1 MNYLNIHTDILRGV
15 EFIGAEPVER
25 ATWIALLG
33 WCATQENSGV
43 IKGCKSWKNR
53 QWQQL
58 AGVTE
63 EEVKTISPL
72 YGFEGDDL
80 VVAYYP
86 IDSEKAVK
94 AKREKGKLG
103 GRPKKEKPKEN
114 PDKTKKKNQVVD
126 HVVSDPANQDEK
138 EKEGKG
144 KDKGK
149 DKGKEKKTK
158 KPPPSADSWDSVFPK
173 GALNKPKTNQRKI
186 RVLRTNSQM
195 QFIGKWFGRKDQ
207 TLWSVLEASALRQL
221 APSKEE
227 VKEMDAF
234 RKQPYEYHRTSVYAL
249 LNNWDSDLDKARL
262 LAKPKETKKRVFTKE
277 ML

>member
-43 IKGCKSWKNR
+43 IKSCKSWKNR

-63 EEVKTISPL
+63 QEVKTISPL

-86 IDSEKAVK
+86 VDSEAAVK
-94 AKREKGKLG
+94 AKRKAGKLG

-114 PDKTKKKNQVVD
+114 PDKTKEENQLVS
-126 HVVSDPANQDEK
+126 HVVSDSEKQDEN
-138 EKEGKG
+138 EKKGKG
-144 KDKGK
+144 KDKDK
-149 DKGKEKKTK
+149 DKEKITK
-158 KPPPSADSWDSVFPK
+158 NSANAEELDKDLLLSFW
-173 GALNKPKTNQRKI
+173 
-186 RVLRTNSQM
+186 NS
-195 QFIGKWFGRKDQ
+195 
-207 TLWSVLEASALRQL
+207 
-221 APSKEE
+221 APERARRRSS
-227 VKEMDAF
+227 
-234 RKQPYEYHRTSVYAL
+234 RKQVADE
-249 LNNWDSDLDKARL
+249 WKKIKKSDR
-262 LAKPKETKKRVFTKE
+262 PEKETIVNAIQAWNNCEDWTKDGGSFIPGLHLWLKNEKWLDLPEQPAKKKVRILTKE

>member
-15 EFIGAEPVER
+15 EFIGAEPIER

-72 YGFEGDDL
+72 YGFEGNDL

-86 IDSEKAVK
+86 VESEAAVK
-94 AKREKGKLG
+94 AKREAGKLG

-114 PDKTKKKNQVVD
+114 PDKNKGKNQVLSQ
-126 HVVSDPANQDEK
+126 VVSNPGNQDEN
-138 EKEGKG
+138 EKKR
-144 KDKGK
+144 K
-149 DKGKEKKTK
+149 DKGKESKN
-158 KPPPSADSWDSVFPK
+158 SANADELDK
-173 GALNKPKTNQRKI
+173 DL
-186 RVLRTNSQM
+186 LRSFWNS
-195 QFIGKWFGRKDQ
+195 
-207 TLWSVLEASALRQL
+207 
-221 APSKEE
+221 APERARRRSS
-227 VKEMDAF
+227 
-234 RKQPYEYHRTSVYAL
+234 RKQVADEWKKIKKKDRP
-249 LNNWDSDLDKARL
+249 D
-262 LAKPKETKKRVFTKE
+262 KETIVNAIEAWNKCDDWTKDGGSFVPGLHLWLKNEKWLDLPEQPEKKKMRILTKE